1 MPLSGPRTDFEQTCD
16 AMLRCLSMTIRGER
30 LRAGGV
36 LVTIDGEPLG
46 WRALLAV
53 RRHSPAGPEW
63 GCGGSGPSQLALAI
77 LLAVTDQTTAARF
90 YQRFKW
96 GVVASISSDRWGLNA
111 GEVLRW
117 LELSAGTDD
126 VVRLVVET

>member
-1 MPLSGPRTDFEQTCD
+1 
-16 AMLRCLSMTIRGER
+16 MLRCLSMTIRGER
-30 LRAGGV
+30 LRAGEV
-36 LVTIDGEPLG
+36 LVTIAGEPLG
-46 WRALLAV
+46 WRAFLAV
-53 RRHSPAGPEW
+53 RRHSLAGPEW
-63 GCGGSGPSQLALAI
+63 GCGGSWPSQLALVF
-77 LLAVTDQTTAARF
+77 LLAVTDQALAARF

-96 GVVASISSDRWGLNA
+96 GVVASISSDRWALNA